1 MMNKTHFN
9 WLSLSIALLVALL
22 GASCGE
28 SADPED
34 SDEGKT
40 KGSSSSGKQPNGSPE
55 KAASL
60 VTAQAEA
67 VSFFAAFTNA
77 LKASDA
83 DRALVL
89 IAESHQYK
97 FGLAY
102 PFWQGC
108 RFFNAKVIEVTGD
121 LMRVQVSF
129 EWPNGKGDRE
139 IKKLQRVNGKW
150 RLQDS

>member
-1 MMNKTHFN
+1 MNKTYFN
-9 WLSLSIALLVALL
+9 WLSLLMVLLVALL
-22 GASCGE
+22 GASCGD

-40 KGSSSSGKQPNGSPE
+40 KGSSSSGKQPNASTE

-60 VTAQAEA
+60 ATAQAEA
-67 VSFFAAFTNA
+67 QSFFAALTNA

-97 FGLAY
+97 FGIAY
-102 PFWQGC
+102 PFWQNC

>member
-1 MMNKTHFN
+1 MV
-9 WLSLSIALLVALL
+9 LLVALL
-22 GASCGE
+22 GASCGD

-40 KGSSSSGKQPNGSPE
+40 KGSSSSGKQPNASTE
-55 KAASL
+55 KASSL
-60 VTAQAEA
+60 ATAQAEA

-83 DRALVL
+83 DRALVM

-108 RFFNAKVIEVTGD
+108 RFYDAKAIKINSAGD
-121 LMRVQVSF
+121 LLQVQVSF
-129 EWPNGKGDRE
+129 ESQNGKKDRE